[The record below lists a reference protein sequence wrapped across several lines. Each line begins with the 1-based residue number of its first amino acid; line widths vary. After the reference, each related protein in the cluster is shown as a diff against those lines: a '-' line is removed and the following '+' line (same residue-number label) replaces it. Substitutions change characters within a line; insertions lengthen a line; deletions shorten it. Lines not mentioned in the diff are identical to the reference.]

1 MKPEYDETIV
11 SHYDRI
17 ATEYG
22 LSSRSTMEDEI
33 VRKKETSIIRDFV
46 EKAVRVRRGDS
57 AQNSERTTRKNGD
70 KDLIILD
77 VGCGNGYTLKCLA
90 SDLPSY
96 SYIGVEYNDK
106 LRELALKQVTGIPNV
121 KVLSGDLRIREGIN
135 IKNNSIDILL
145 CQRVLINLL
154 SDRDT
159 KTALNNIL
167 SLVKPNGKL
176 LFIESFTSGLAHL
189 NDARKE
195 FGLEP
200 IGPAYHNK
208 YLDDEFFSHPDL
220 QPCQIADFNIP
231 KNILSTHYYVSRVLH
246 AALLQQLQQS
256 DWKRNSHFV
265 KFLSTALP
273 DGVGDYAPLQFH
285 YFTKKDTG
293 ALGVGNS

>member
-1 MKPEYDETIV
+1 MKPDYDETII
-11 SHYDRI
+11 SHYNKI
-17 ATEYG
+17 AEEYG

-33 VRKKETSIIRDFV
+33 VRKKETTIIRDFV
-46 EKAVRVRRGDS
+46 EHVAYEWRSDF
-57 AQNSERTTRKNGD
+57 AQNGEYATKKNGD

-77 VGCGNGYTLKCLA
+77 VGCGNGYTIKCLA
-90 SDLPSY
+90 GDLTSY

-106 LRELALKQVTGIPNV
+106 LRDLALQQVTGLANV
-121 KVLSGDLRIREGIN
+121 RVLPGDLRVRETIN
-135 IKNNSIDILL
+135 IKNESVDILL

-154 SDRDT
+154 SHHDT
-159 KTALNNIL
+159 KLALNNIL
-167 SLVKPNGKL
+167 SLVKSNGRL
-176 LFIESFTSGLAHL
+176 LFIEAFSSGLANL
-189 NDARKE
+189 NNARGE

-208 YLDDEFFSHPDL
+208 YLEDDFFSHPDL
-220 QPCQIADFNIP
+220 QPCPMPSFNIP

-265 KFLSTALP
+265 KFVSTALP

-285 YFTKKDTG
+285 FFIKKG
-293 ALGVGNS
+293 G